1 MSQPSAIS
9 TNIMNAEQRYFCA
22 MIDTPT
28 EHFCTEHTKTMS
40 CANKTA
46 YQPVMTNAGL
56 DPAHAVQATNEF
68 GESVSVNIPGEIPL
82 TLKVDDMEVVTLMT
96 LGTQP
101 EELTL
106 GYIRNQ
112 KLIEDI
118 RDIKSVRVDWDR
130 EVVDVT
136 THRGSGIAD
145 WQEKMKRRIITS
157 GCGQGTIFSCT
168 VDKLYE
174 VKLATPQLMQSNIY
188 ELIKNVGQLNDV
200 YRAAGA
206 VHGCGLCSSTQ
217 SLMHI
222 EDVGRHNAA
231 DAISGRMWLDD
242 ITGDD
247 KIFYTTGRLTSEIVM
262 KTAFMG
268 IPVLLSRSGVTQM
281 GLELARELG
290 MTMIARAK
298 GKHFLVYNGN
308 ENVAFDAI
316 PPARLA
322 PPPTKGMRDLS

>member
-1 MSQPSAIS
+1 
-9 TNIMNAEQRYFCA
+9 MNAQV
-22 MIDTPT
+22 
-28 EHFCTEHTKTMS
+28 
-40 CANKTA
+40 N
-46 YQPVMTNAGL
+46 YQPIMTQAGL
-56 DPAHAVQATNEF
+56 QPAHSVSATNEF
-68 GESVSVNIPGEIPL
+68 GELKDVHIPGELPL
-82 TLKVDDMEVVTLMT
+82 TIRVDDMEVVTLMT
-96 LGTQP
+96 LGTEP
-101 EELTL
+101 EALTL

-118 RDIKSVRVDWDR
+118 ADIKSVEVDWDR
-130 EVVDVT
+130 ELVDVR
-136 THRGSGIAD
+136 THSGEGISD

-174 VKLATPQLMQSNIY
+174 VKLPTPSLLQSDIY
-188 ELIKNVGQLNDV
+188 ELIRNVSRLNEV
-200 YRAAGA
+200 YRVSGA
-206 VHGCGLCSSTQ
+206 VHGCGLCSSTE

-231 DAISGRMWLDD
+231 DAIAGRMWLRGLD
-242 ITGDD
+242 GGD

-281 GLELARELG
+281 GLELAQEIG

-298 GKHFLVYNGN
+298 GKHFLVYSGQD
-308 ENVAFDAI
+308 NVTLDAK
-316 PPARLA
+316 PPNRAM
-322 PPPTKGMRDLS
+322 PPPTKGMRDLTQS